1 MRHHVMAAAAALC
14 LVAGTTAASAQEKIR
29 IGVMATLEGALT
41 TLGEDG
47 VRGAQVALKQAGGK
61 LLGKDVEL
69 LFTSTNASPDSA
81 LRAAKKLVEQD
92 KVSIIVGPLSGS
104 EGIAIR
110 DYSKTVPNVTFVNG
124 SSGALETTFVTPSP
138 SFFRYNWM
146 ARSGWPGSATTFS
159 TRRSTRRS

>member
-1 MRHHVMAAAAALC
+1 M
-14 LVAGTTAASAQEKIR
+14 
-29 IGVMATLEGALT
+29 
-41 TLGEDG
+41 
-47 VRGAQVALKQAGGK
+47 RGAQVALKQAGGK

-138 SFFRYNWM
+138 TFFRYNLDGSQWM
-146 ARSGWPGSATTFS
+146 AGLGNYIFNEKKYKKIVTLAEPRSPRMTAPAKM
-159 TRRSTRRS
+159 RRLDIGGLGFDRQPS